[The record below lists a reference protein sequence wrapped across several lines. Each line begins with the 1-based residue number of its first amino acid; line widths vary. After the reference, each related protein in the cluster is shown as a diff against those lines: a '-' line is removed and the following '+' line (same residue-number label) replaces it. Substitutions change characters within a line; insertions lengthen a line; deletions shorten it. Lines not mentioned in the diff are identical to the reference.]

1 MDTPSVKD
9 YVDAKVN
16 TIAAQSRE
24 YYAMTEARLAEMD
37 ARVVNRLAEM
47 ETRLLRGQAEVLKWC
62 IGIMLTGLAIIMT
75 VTTSISVYLYTS
87 TQGQIQSLA
96 QNVDALGREV
106 RALRPAINPTSDNH

>member
-1 MDTPSVKD
+1 MDTPSIKD
-9 YVDAKVN
+9 YVDASRDQ
-16 TIAAQSRE
+16 IAAQTRA
-24 YYAMTEARLAEMD
+24 YYGMTHFRLAEME
-37 ARVVNRLAEM
+37 AHIIARLAEM

-106 RALRPAINPTSDNH
+106 RALRPAINPGSDNR

>member
-1 MDTPSVKD
+1 MDTPSIKD
-9 YVDAKVN
+9 YVD
-16 TIAAQSRE
+16 TSRDQIAAQTRA
-24 YYAMTEARLAEMD
+24 YYAMTHSRLAEME
-37 ARVVNRLAEM
+37 AHIIARLAEM